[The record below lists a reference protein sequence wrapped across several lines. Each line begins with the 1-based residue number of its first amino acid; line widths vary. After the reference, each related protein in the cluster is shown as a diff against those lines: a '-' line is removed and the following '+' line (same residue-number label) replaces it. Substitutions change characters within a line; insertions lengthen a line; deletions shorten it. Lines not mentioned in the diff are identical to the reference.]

1 MYHKNEVPV
10 QLQRAAFTSA
20 IILVL
25 SINLRIVAMIY
36 STTDMLFTANFVP
49 SVNENCFWLSNVCLL
64 ITFIHHTLLI
74 VVHLILLTVTLATL
88 IGHFRCTTILTS
100 RNHNKVEGW
109 IIHVFCLEFKYIKN
123 SLRTISFFLSLGKF
137 KDPLTRLTSIQ
148 YSLSNYLHAFL
159 FTLLHMKNNC
169 TFK

>member
-1 MYHKNEVPV
+1 MYHKNELPV
-10 QLQRAAFTSA
+10 QLHRSAFTSA

-36 STTDMLFTANFVP
+36 STTVVLFTTNFVS
-49 SVNENCFWLSNVCLL
+49 SVNENCFWLSNNVCLL

-100 RNHNKVEGW
+100 RNRNKVEGW
-109 IIHVFCLEFKYIKN
+109 IIHAFVYNLNILKN

-137 KDPLTRLTSIQ
+137 KHPLTRLTSIQ
-148 YSLSNYLHAFL
+148 
-159 FTLLHMKNNC
+159 
-169 TFK
+169 

>member
-49 SVNENCFWLSNVCLL
+49 SVNENCF
-64 ITFIHHTLLI
+64 
-74 VVHLILLTVTLATL
+74 
-88 IGHFRCTTILTS
+88 
-100 RNHNKVEGW
+100 
-109 IIHVFCLEFKYIKN
+109 
-123 SLRTISFFLSLGKF
+123 
-137 KDPLTRLTSIQ
+137 
-148 YSLSNYLHAFL
+148 
-159 FTLLHMKNNC
+159 
-169 TFK
+169 